1 VVVAYGDIT
10 YEFSFSLPAICF
22 RQRLLL
28 TENMS
33 IIIAVVVVRPRVSQ
47 AACRYQQTDSIEI
60 PFRW

>member
-1 VVVAYGDIT
+1 MVVAYGDIT

-33 IIIAVVVVRPRVSQ
+33 IIIAVVIVRPRVSH
-47 AACRYQQTDSIEI
+47 I
-60 PFRW
+60 